1 MVIMKEA
8 IKKILKSYVFRD
20 TILPYFEI
28 ETSEALEPNKK
39 IIWVKTIIPNDHEVF
54 KSEKRQEE
62 IRERLRT
69 ALMMLGIS
77 SVQPH
82 SIFSNDDEVYI
93 STAGYYTNNH

>member
-1 MVIMKEA
+1 MKEA

-20 TILPYFEI
+20 TKLPYFEI
-28 ETSEALEPNKK
+28 ETAGTLEPNKK
-39 IIWVKTIIPNDHEVF
+39 IIWVKTMIPKDHEVF

-69 ALMMLGIS
+69 ALVMLGFT

-93 STAGYYTNNH
+93 SAAGYYTKNH